1 MVVLL
6 GCKRMLQVT
15 FRGEMEGKVLKTP
28 LAIFAFSQLHVKE
41 LYIDGRC
48 RGNNKAGTSALII

>member
-41 LYIDGRC
+41 LYIDAKGD
-48 RGNNKAGTSALII
+48 AGEIIKLAPLH

>member
-15 FRGEMEGKVLKTP
+15 FRGEVEGKVLKTP
-28 LAIFAFSQLHVKE
+28 LVISAFFQLWVKE
-41 LYIDGRC
+41 FCIDTKGD
-48 RGNNKAGTSALII
+48 AGEIIKLAPPH